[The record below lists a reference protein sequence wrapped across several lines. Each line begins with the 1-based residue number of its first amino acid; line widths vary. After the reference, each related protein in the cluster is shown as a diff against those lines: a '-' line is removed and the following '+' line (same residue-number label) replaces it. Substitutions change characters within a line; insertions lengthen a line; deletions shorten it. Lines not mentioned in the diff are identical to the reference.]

1 MVLEESIRAHAT
13 SFVEALE
20 AATLRFS
27 GPEDYNGLIGFG
39 SGFRMISG
47 FKGRLRGLGLAGCG
61 CRV

>member
-20 AATLRFS
+20 AATLRFL

-39 SGFRMISG
+39 SGFHRFYEVLTWCM
-47 FKGRLRGLGLAGCG
+47 
-61 CRV
+61 V